1 MDFLDPRKRRAHNT
15 RLIIGYVLVAIVI
28 GLATVIIVYGAN
40 GYGINTKTGQIVQNG
55 LLFAD
60 SNPGGAEIYLNGAD
74 KHTTTSARLILPSGQ
89 YTLTLKKAGY
99 REWSRPFTLS
109 EQSVARYV
117 YPMLFPVKPVV
128 TNLKTYAAPPGLIT
142 ESPNQQWLLVE
153 NNQAGDTSPLFDE
166 YDTTTLD
173 DATPSVQQVRL
184 PAAVLTNYTS
194 DSKLTE
200 VEWSTDNNNV
210 LLRHDYTGGSEFII
224 FNRAHPDQSFNVN
237 KLFGAS
243 PTLVSLYNKKAD
255 QLYLFNQ
262 ADGSLSLGNVGDKTA
277 GPPLLKNILAYKPYG
292 KNLITYITA
301 TGEPAGKVAARI
313 WENGSSYK
321 LDEFNA
327 GSTYLID
334 AAQFQG
340 DFYYAAGSDKSDRI
354 IIYKNPMDTLKNPS
368 AGEATPLLAL
378 RDDGANKIGFSNN
391 ARFIGVENGQRFA
404 VYDIETDSIYQYPIT
419 EPVADNMTWMD
430 GHRFI
435 GDSDN
440 KVFVM
445 DYDGTNK
452 QLVTDTN
459 YLKGALFNANYH
471 HLLTT
476 VPASDG
482 TGVILQDV
490 DMRAGVDLPKRLQ
503 ANS

>member
-1 MDFLDPRKRRAHNT
+1 MDFLDPRKRRAHNI

-60 SNPGGAEIYLNGAD
+60 SNPGGAEIYLNGTD
-74 KHTTTSARLILPSGQ
+74 KNTTTAARLILPAGN
-89 YTLTLKKAGY
+89 YTLTLKKDGY
-99 REWSRPFTLS
+99 RDWTRRFILS

-117 YPMLFPVKPVV
+117 YPMLFPIKPVT
-128 TNLKTYAAPPGLIT
+128 TNLKTYVSAPGLIT

-153 NNQAGDTSPLFDE
+153 NNQASAASPLFDE

-173 DATPSVQQVRL
+173 GATPAVQQVRL
-184 PAAVLTNYTS
+184 PADILTGYS
-194 DSKLTE
+194 GDSKLTE

-210 LLRHDYTGGSEFII
+210 LLRHDYTGGMEFVV

-237 KLFGAS
+237 KLFGVNPSEAS
-243 PTLVSLYNKKAD
+243 LFNKKAD

-262 ADGSLSLGNVGDKTA
+262 TDGSLSLGNVGDKTV
-277 GPPLLKNILAYKPYG
+277 GPALLKNILAYKPYG
-292 KNLITYITA
+292 KNLITYVTA
-301 TGEPAGKVAARI
+301 VNEPAGKVAARI
-313 WENGSSYK
+313 WENGSTYK
-321 LDEFNA
+321 LDEFNV
-327 GSTYLID
+327 GTTYLVD

-340 DFYYAAGSDKSDRI
+340 NFYYAAGSDKSDRI
-354 IIYKNPMDTLKNPS
+354 SVFKNPLGTIKNPS
-368 AGEATPLLAL
+368 AGEALPLLAL
-378 RDDGANKIGFSNN
+378 RDDGADKIGFSNN
-391 ARFIGVENGQRFA
+391 ARFVGVESGQRFA
-404 VYDIETDSIYQYPIT
+404 VYDIETDSIYQYPVSQALSG
-419 EPVADNMTWMD
+419 EMAWMD

-435 GDSDN
+435 GESAG

-445 DYDGTNK
+445 DYDGTNE

-459 YLKGALFNANYH
+459 FIQGGLFNANYH

-476 VPASDG
+476 VPAGDG
-482 TGVILQDV
+482 SGVILQDV
-490 DMRAGVDLPKRLQ
+490 DMRAGADLPKKLRP
-503 ANS
+503 SS